1 MPLKYSSKFWRSL
14 EIPLFNCKVELK
26 LRWAKHCVLSVAG
39 ADNANGNNNDNN
51 VIFIIKG
58 TKLYVPVVTLSARD
72 NQKLSKLL
80 SKRFER
86 SVYWNDY
93 QRKSENKN
101 VTNEYRYFLK
111 SNFVIVS
118 KLFDLVYSNE
128 AKVEK
133 GIAL

>member
-1 MPLKYSSKFWRSL
+1 MPLKYSSNFWRSL
-14 EIPLFNCKVELK
+14 EIPLVNCKVELK
-26 LRWAKHCVLSVAG
+26 LRWTKHCVLSVAG

>member
-1 MPLKYSSKFWRSL
+1 MLLINYKVKWKLKWAMHSIFDSGG
-14 EIPLFNCKVELK
+14 IDNPNADFNCYFFSLK
-26 LRWAKHCVLSVAG
+26 
-39 ADNANGNNNDNN
+39 N
-51 VIFIIKG
+51 
-58 TKLYVPVVTLSARD
+58 TKLYILVIALSPKHSE
-72 NQKLSKLL
+72 KLSKLL

-93 QRKSENKN
+93 QRKSENEN

-111 SNFVIVS
+111 SNFVVVS